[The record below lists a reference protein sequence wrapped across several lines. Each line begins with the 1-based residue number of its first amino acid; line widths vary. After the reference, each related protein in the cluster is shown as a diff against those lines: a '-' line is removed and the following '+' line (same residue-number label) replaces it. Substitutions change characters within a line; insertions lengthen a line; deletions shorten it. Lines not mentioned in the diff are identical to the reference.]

1 MTSLHLPSSTITDV
15 WEVNTAQFSQD
26 DVLLALGT
34 SDDRVLIYDT
44 RFMGKNDSRGGPCL
58 TYDLGRGRH
67 SSGDNFGVTGLEWVP
82 GYYGGRGLGLLTGGS
97 DGRIC
102 FCQIFCAW
110 LL

>member
-1 MTSLHLPSSTITDV
+1 MFCLRLVQVMIEYLFTILDS
-15 WEVNTAQFSQD
+15 WA
-26 DVLLALGT
+26 
-34 SDDRVLIYDT
+34 
-44 RFMGKNDSRGGPCL
+44 KNDSRGGPCL